1 MRSPSSETP
10 RRCRVPRR
18 SEKHDFQI
26 FEDRKF
32 IDIGNTVKMQYSGAL
47 KIVDWAHIVNA
58 SVLAGEGTVAG
69 LKEARGLLILAEMSS
84 KGSLATGSYTSQSV
98 EIAQDHSDFVMGF
111 VAGGTLENPRA
122 EVDFVV
128 FTPGIN
134 RATQGDGLGQQYQS
148 PDSAI
153 GRGSDKIIV
162 GSGIY

>member
-1 MRSPSSETP
+1 
-10 RRCRVPRR
+10 
-18 SEKHDFQI
+18 
-26 FEDRKF
+26 
-32 IDIGNTVKMQYSGAL
+32 
-47 KIVDWAHIVNA
+47 
-58 SVLAGEGTVAG
+58 
-69 LKEARGLLILAEMSS
+69 MSS
-84 KGSLATGSYTSQSV
+84 KGSLATKSYTSQSV
-98 EIAQDHSDFVMGF
+98 DIAQDHSDFVMAF